1 LKKDFENCCYIIFYV
16 LFVEEADRVFL
27 IATTKRESTNLYDPS
42 ACTPARFIY
51 SFRSKAE
58 GKECLGPSSG
68 YLFGEEAFFR
78 LKKELHFGDKNFS
91 RKKTLHISEK
101 TTVVNNRKKSLSPS

>member
-1 LKKDFENCCYIIFYV
+1 M
-16 LFVEEADRVFL
+16 

-78 LKKELHFGDKNFS
+78 LKKELRFGDKNFS

>member
-1 LKKDFENCCYIIFYV
+1 M
-16 LFVEEADRVFL
+16 

-101 TTVVNNRKKSLSPS
+101 TTVVNKKVCLLPRCVLILRSVDRPIEPRR

>member
-1 LKKDFENCCYIIFYV
+1 M
-16 LFVEEADRVFL
+16 

-68 YLFGEEAFFR
+68 YLFGEEALFQ
-78 LKKELHFGDKNFS
+78 LKKELHFGDKNYFS
-91 RKKTLHISEK
+91 GKKILLISEK
-101 TTVVNNRKKSLSPS
+101 TTVVNRKVCLLPRCVLILRSVDRPIEPRR

>member
-1 LKKDFENCCYIIFYV
+1 M
-16 LFVEEADRVFL
+16 
-27 IATTKRESTNLYDPS
+27 IATSKRESTNLYDPS
-42 ACTPARFIY
+42 ACTPPRFIH
-51 SFRSKAE
+51 SGVRAE